1 MVISQPLCCNWTLTN
16 WRWMVVNGVMVVVV
30 MVVLEADKTIDG

>member
-16 WRWMVVNGVMVVVV
+16 WRWMVVNRV
-30 MVVLEADKTIDG
+30 MVVLEADRTIDG